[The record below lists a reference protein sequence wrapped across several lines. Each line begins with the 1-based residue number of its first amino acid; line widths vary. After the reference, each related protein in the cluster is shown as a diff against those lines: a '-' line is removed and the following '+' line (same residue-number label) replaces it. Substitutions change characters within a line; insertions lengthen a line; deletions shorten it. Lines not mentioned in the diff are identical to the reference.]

1 MSTKGMKKTFE
12 EKSIGHQGM
21 PEAQGLYCPSQE
33 HDNCGIG
40 FVAHIKGQKSHDIV
54 MRGLEVLANMDH
66 RGATGADDKT
76 GDGAGIQIQIPH
88 DFFGSIGIQVPEAGA
103 YGTGLLFLPKNKKES
118 DLCLSV
124 VDKYCKQEQLE
135 LFHVREVPVDQK
147 VPGEI
152 ALRNEP
158 KIVQVFIKS
167 AVNRE
172 QESLERKLYILRK
185 QCEHDIASSKL
196 KAKKSFYFPSLST
209 KTMVYK
215 GMLTPDQ
222 LADYFKDLKNPE
234 LKSAIAMVH
243 SRFSTN
249 TFPTWDLA
257 QPFRIVSHNGEIN
270 TVRGNRLWM
279 HARESLLKSEVFS
292 DELKKVL
299 PIIEPG
305 KSDSASFDN
314 VLEFLFMSGRSMQHA
329 LCMMIPES
337 FNDKNPIPESLKAF
351 YEYHSTI
358 MEPWDGPASIV
369 FSDGRYIGGTLDRNG
384 LRPSRYVITN
394 NDMIVMGSEV
404 GVQVFKPEEIKEK
417 GRLRPGKI
425 LLVDT
430 QLGIII
436 PDKEV
441 KRQLTQRNPY
451 ENWLNENR
459 LMLEDIEV
467 LQRVPSS
474 MGDKYSTFLKVFGY
488 TKEDIRMMIKSMAE
502 SAMEPTSS
510 MGNDAPLAAFSEK
523 PQRFFNYFRQLF
535 AQVTNP
541 PIDPIREEL
550 VMSLT
555 NYIGS
560 LNKNILEENPRHC
573 KMIKFRHPIIT
584 NTDLGKIKDIKDEYF
599 SHETIQMVFP
609 AKEGEKG
616 FKKALDQILEQAER
630 AVDEEKNFIILS
642 DRLVSSEMAAL
653 PSLLVTAAVHHH
665 LIQQKKRMQ
674 IGIIVETA
682 EAREVMHFALL
693 FGYGASVVNPY
704 LAFATIDE
712 LVNTGELKIK
722 YSEARKNYIKSIE
735 KGLLK
740 IFSKMGISTLRS
752 YHGAQIFEA
761 LGVHPDI
768 IGKYFIG
775 TPSRIGGVGFAELT
789 REALMFHEKAYSEP
803 DQAFELKSAG
813 TYHYRTDG
821 EKHAWNPETIGLLQ
835 WSTRT
840 NDYDKYK
847 EYSHLV
853 DENNKAHFIRGF
865 IKIKK
870 GKKPVDISEVEP
882 IESIMKRF
890 VTGAMSYGSISRE
903 AHEALAIAM
912 NTIGGRSNTGE
923 GGEDPAR
930 FGTIRNSKIKQIAS
944 GRFGV
949 TNNYLT
955 NAEEI
960 QIKMA
965 QGAKPGEGGQLPGF
979 KVNKIIAKTRNSTP
993 GITLISPPPHHD
1005 IYSIEDLSQL
1015 IYDLKSTN
1023 PRAKVSVKLVSEDG
1037 VGTVAAGVAKAFSD
1051 VITISGCE
1059 GGTGASPASSIKHAG
1074 SSAELGIAEAQQVLV
1089 MNDLRRRVKLQ
1100 VDGQLK
1106 TGLDV
1111 VKMACLGG
1119 EEFGFST
1126 GALIVLGCVMMRKCH
1141 LNTCPMGIAT
1151 QNEELRKR
1159 FIGKADFVIN
1169 YFRFVAQE
1177 IREYLAEMG
1186 FTKMD
1191 DIIGNPDLLEVDQE
1205 VQNWKSAKIDFA
1217 KILYRPAEADLYPVR
1232 NTVPNTLDLSD
1243 HLDMQLIKEANP
1255 AIKSKQHVWIEKPI
1269 TNVNRAVGA
1278 MLSGEVS
1285 KRYGEEALPEGTINC
1300 IFHGSAGQSFGAFLS
1315 KGVSLRLEGDANDY
1329 LGKGLS
1335 GGNLTVVPPI
1345 GSTFTPEENIIV
1357 GNTCLYGATS
1367 GNVFIQGMA
1376 GERFAVRNSGAVAV
1390 VEGTGDHCCE
1400 YMTGGRIVVLG
1411 RTGRNFAAG
1420 MSGGI
1425 AYVLNI
1431 NGDFDY
1437 YCNQGM
1443 VELLPVEDKADIMEL
1458 QSMISGHLTHTRSR
1472 LAAKILTNWD
1482 EFLPKFVKVIPF
1494 EYKKIL
1500 EEEKLRQIE
1509 LKLQGIENDRRH
1521 E

>member
-1 MSTKGMKKTFE
+1 MKENDFKE
-12 EKSIGHQGM
+12 MIGHDGV
-21 PEAQGLYCPSQE
+21 PEAQGLYCPSNE

-40 FVAHIKGQKSHDIV
+40 FVAHIKGQKSHDIIV
-54 MRGLEVLANMDH
+54 RGLEVLANMDH

-76 GDGAGIQIQIPH
+76 GDGAGIQIQVPH
-88 DFFGSIGIQVPEAGA
+88 EFFEKQGINVPNQGE
-103 YGTGLLFLPKNKKES
+103 YGTGLLFLPKDKKES
-118 DLCLSV
+118 DLCISV
-124 VDKYCKQEQLE
+124 LEKICQQEQLD
-135 LFHVREVPVDQK
+135 LFHIREVPVDSK
-147 VPGEI
+147 APGEI

-167 AVNRE
+167 AVKRE
-172 QESLERKLYILRK
+172 QDTLERKLYILRK
-185 QCEHDIASSKL
+185 QCEHEIAESKL
-196 KAKKSFYFPSLST
+196 KGKRSFYFPSLST

-215 GMLTPDQ
+215 GMLTPGQ
-222 LADYFKDLKNPE
+222 LPAYFRDLQDPT

-257 QPFRIVSHNGEIN
+257 QPFRIISHNGEIN

-279 HARESLLKSEVFS
+279 HARESLLKSEVFG

-314 VLEFLFMSGRSMQHA
+314 VLEFLFMAGRSMQHA

-337 FNDKNPIPESLKAF
+337 FNDKNPIPDSLKAF
-351 YEYHSTI
+351 YEYHSAI

-384 LRPSRYVITN
+384 LRPSRYAITY
-394 NDMIVMGSEV
+394 NDMIVMGSET

-441 KRQLTQRNPY
+441 KRELTMRNPY
-451 ENWLNENR
+451 QNWINENR

-467 LQRVPSS
+467 QQRVPSS
-474 MGDKYSTFLKVFGY
+474 IGEQYPIWLKEFGY
-488 TKEDIRMMIKSMAE
+488 SKEDIRVMIKTMSE
-502 SAMEPTSS
+502 TGMEPTSS

-555 NYIGS
+555 NHIGS
-560 LNKNILEENPRHC
+560 LNKNILEDNPTHC
-573 KMIKFRHPIIT
+573 KLIKFRHPIIT
-584 NTDLGKIKDIKDEYF
+584 NTDLGKIKDIKDAYF
-599 SHETIQMVFP
+599 THETIPMVFP

-616 FKKALDQILEQAER
+616 FRKALDQILIQAEQA
-630 AVDEEKNFIILS
+630 VDNEKNFIILS
-642 DRLVSSEMAAL
+642 DRFVTKEMAAL

-704 LAFATIDE
+704 LAFGVIDD
-712 LVNTGELKIK
+712 LVNQGELQLK
-722 YSEARKNYIKSIE
+722 YTDARKNYIKSIE

-768 IGKYFIG
+768 AGKYFTG
-775 TPSRIGGVGFAELT
+775 TPSRIGGVGFTELAK
-789 REALMFHEKAYSEP
+789 EALMFHEKAFSEP
-803 DQAFELKSAG
+803 LDQFQMKSMG
-813 TYHYRTDG
+813 TYHYRADG
-821 EKHAWNPETIGLLQ
+821 ERHAWNPETIGLLQ
-835 WSTRT
+835 WSTRI
-840 NDYDKYK
+840 NDYQKYK
-847 EYSHLV
+847 EFSRLV
-853 DENNKAHFIRGF
+853 NENNRIHFIRGF
-865 IKIKK
+865 LRLKK
-870 GKKPVDISEVEP
+870 AQKPVDISEVEP

-890 VTGAMSYGSISRE
+890 VTGAMSYGSISKE

-930 FGTIRNSKIKQIAS
+930 FGTIRNSKIKQVAS

-949 TNNYLT
+949 TNNYLI

-1005 IYSIEDLSQL
+1005 IYSIEDLAQL

-1023 PRAKVSVKLVSEDG
+1023 PNAKVSVKLVSEDG
-1037 VGTVAAGVAKAFSD
+1037 VGTVAAGVSKAFAD

-1074 SSAELGIAEAQQVLV
+1074 SPAELGISETQQTLV

-1126 GALIVLGCVMMRKCH
+1126 AALIVLGCVMMRKCH

-1159 FIGKADFVIN
+1159 FIGKSDFVIN

-1186 FTKMD
+1186 YTKMD
-1191 DIIGNPDLLEVDQE
+1191 DIVGHPELLEVDPE
-1205 VQNWKSAKIDFA
+1205 VQNWKSTKIDFA
-1217 KILYRPAEADLYPVR
+1217 KILYRPAEADIYPV
-1232 NTVPNTLDLSD
+1232 NNVHANTLNLDD
-1243 HLDMQLIKEANP
+1243 HLDKQLIKEANP
-1255 AIKSKQHVWIEKPI
+1255 AIKSKQKVWIEKKI
-1269 TNVNRAVGA
+1269 NNVYRAVGA

-1285 KRYGEEALPEGTINC
+1285 KRYGEEALPEDTINC
-1300 IFHGSAGQSFGAFLS
+1300 IFYGSAGQSFGAFLS

-1329 LGKGLS
+1329 MGKGLS
-1335 GGNLTVVPPI
+1335 GGTIVVVPPV
-1345 GSTFTPEENIIV
+1345 GTTFVPEENIII

-1367 GNVFIQGMA
+1367 GKTYIQGVA
-1376 GERFAVRNSGAVAV
+1376 GERFAVRNSGAIAV

-1400 YMTGGRIVVLG
+1400 YMTGGRVAVLG

-1425 AYVLNI
+1425 AYVLDM

-1437 YCNQGM
+1437 YCNTGM

-1458 QSMISGHLTHTRSR
+1458 QNMISGHLTHTRSR

-1482 EFLPKFVKVIPF
+1482 EYLPRFIKVIPF

-1509 LKLQGIENDRRH
+1509 MKLQGIESDRRH